1 MYRVSNV
8 SKYVCV
14 CVFSSPWAIGVWSS
28 KHWGFPMRDP
38 QNGLFTMESP
48 VKLDDLGK
56 KMRLLISG
64 TDIYITIHGAVFAG
78 PKMGLSTTLLHM
90 PKCGN
95 TIEPTSIMASSKGI
109 SKNQYTLSR
118 TSTVLQQTL
127 KDPSRNDVFLVILIQ
142 HESRPEIT

>member
-64 TDIYITIHGAVFAG
+64 TDIYIYIYHYSRSCFRRTEDGFINHTFAHAKVWKYDRTHFYHGFL
-78 PKMGLSTTLLHM
+78 KRHL
-90 PKCGN
+90 KK
-95 TIEPTSIMASSKGI
+95 SIYAL
-109 SKNQYTLSR
+109 KNINRLAT
-118 TSTVLQQTL
+118 
-127 KDPSRNDVFLVILIQ
+127 N
-142 HESRPEIT
+142 PEGSIKK